1 LERGA
6 VIGKKVNK
14 KQKVNDADWSERDM
28 GGQKLVDEL
37 ASFFESLK
45 AGDAA
50 ELRSMFKGE
59 PQVDTPLWGPVPP
72 GRFDSFVEESGKW
85 CVERNAHTRV
95 VNSAITP
102 DRAVLELIMDLDHEG
117 RHIELPVALSAD
129 IDSDRATAV
138 RVYHSTYPLNGKHAI
153 RKPLLE
159 PVSDLPEPEVMN
171 KYMKGLA
178 EGDIDQVLPLFTP
191 DGYIREPSG
200 DAYRHQGPED
210 LRGFFEPAFTD
221 GGVPLKHCAVTFDGK
236 TFAVEFTVDM
246 WGRTRFETQ
255 GGMAVYQLTDDGK
268 KIEGARIYDDVT
280 PPNEG

>member
-1 LERGA
+1 MDR
-6 VIGKKVNK
+6 
-14 KQKVNDADWSERDM
+14 QKV
-28 GGQKLVDEL
+28 VDQL
-37 ASFFESLK
+37 GSFFELLK

-50 ELRSMFKGE
+50 ALRSMFKGE
-59 PQVDTPLWGPVPP
+59 PRVDTPLWGPVPP
-72 GRFDSFVEESGKW
+72 GQFDSFVEDRRHW
-85 CVERNAHTRV
+85 YLERNATTRV
-95 VNSAITP
+95 VNSIIAP
-102 DRAVLELIMDLDHEG
+102 DRVVLELIMDLDHEG
-117 RHIELPVALSAD
+117 KKIELPVALSAD
-129 IDSDRATAV
+129 IEVDSATAV

-159 PVSDLPEPEVMN
+159 PANDLPEPEVI
-171 KYMKGLA
+171 KQYMKGLA

-200 DAYRHQGPED
+200 DAYKHQGPEG

-246 WGRTRFETQ
+246 WGTTRFDTQ
-255 GGMAVYQLTDDGK
+255 GGMAIYQLTDDGK